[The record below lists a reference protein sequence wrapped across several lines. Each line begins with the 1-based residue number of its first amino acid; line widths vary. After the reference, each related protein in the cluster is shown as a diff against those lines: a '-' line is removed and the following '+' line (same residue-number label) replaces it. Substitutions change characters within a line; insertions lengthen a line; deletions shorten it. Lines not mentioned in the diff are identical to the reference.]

1 MKAKSFLFVPSIFP
15 ERFTKALQSG
25 ASQIIIDLEDSVEVA
40 KKEVGRKNIVDFS
53 SQCAKNNDKFLIRI
67 NETKSKEFQKDLSL
81 ISTIKESNGIIG
93 VVLPKAQS
101 YEDIDMLSQFELPII
116 PIIESAL
123 GVENLDDIARH
134 PSVLALSFGSL
145 DMTLDLNLQE
155 GEGKNFILNS
165 IRTQIILKSTKY
177 NLLSPINGV
186 YPDIKNI
193 DGLKEDLIFA
203 KSMGFG
209 GSLCIHPN
217 QVAPINE
224 VFSPSAKQIAWAKEI
239 LSLRQNSNDII
250 FNYNGMMV
258 DLPVIKKAEQILL
271 DSNSNLS

>member
-1 MKAKSFLFVPSIFP
+1 MKAKSFLFVPSIYP
-15 ERFTKALQSG
+15 ERFIKALQSG
-25 ASQIIIDLEDSVEVA
+25 ANQIIIDLEDSVEEA
-40 KKEVGRKNIVDFS
+40 KKEVGRKNIADFS
-53 SQCAKNNDKFLIRI
+53 SQCVKNNDKFLIRI
-67 NETKSKEFQKDLSL
+67 NETQSAEFQKDLSL
-81 ISTIKESNGIIG
+81 ISTIKESNSIVGI
-93 VVLPKAQS
+93 VLPKAQN
-101 YEDIDMLSQFELPII
+101 YEDIDILSKFELPII

-165 IRTQIILKSTKY
+165 IRTQIVLKSVKY

-193 DGLKEDLIFA
+193 DGLKEDLLFA

-217 QVAPINE
+217 QVVPINE
-224 VFSPSAKQIAWAKEI
+224 VFSPSAQQIAWAKEI
-239 LSLRQNSNDII
+239 LSLRKNSNDII
-250 FNYNGMMV
+250 FNHNGMMV

-271 DSNSNLS
+271 DSNSNLP

>member
-1 MKAKSFLFVPSIFP
+1 MKAKSFLFVPSIYP
-15 ERFTKALQSG
+15 ERFIKALQSG
-25 ASQIIIDLEDSVEVA
+25 ANQIIVDLEDSVEEA
-40 KKEVGRKNIVDFS
+40 KKEVGRKNIADFS
-53 SQCAKNNDKFLIRI
+53 SQCAENNDKFLIRI
-67 NETKSKEFQKDLSL
+67 NETQSAEFQKDLSL
-81 ISTIKESNGIIG
+81 ISTIKESNSIVGI
-93 VVLPKAQS
+93 VLPKAQN
-101 YEDIDMLSQFELPII
+101 YEDIDILSKFELPII

-123 GVENLDDIARH
+123 GVENLDDIAKH

-165 IRTQIILKSTKY
+165 IRTQIVLKSVKY

-193 DGLKEDLIFA
+193 DGLKEDLLFA

-217 QVAPINE
+217 QVIPINE
-224 VFSPSAKQIAWAKEI
+224 VFSPSAQQIAWAKEI
-239 LSLRQNSNDII
+239 LSLRKNSNDII
-250 FNYNGMMV
+250 FNHNGMMV

>member
-1 MKAKSFLFVPSIFP
+1 MKWQK
-15 ERFTKALQSG
+15 R
-25 ASQIIIDLEDSVEVA
+25 
-40 KKEVGRKNIVDFS
+40 VGRKNIVDFS

-81 ISTIKESNGIIG
+81 ISTINIIG

-134 PSVLALSFGSL
+134 PNVLALSFGSL

-203 KSMGFG
+203 KSMGFFLG
-209 GSLCIHPN
+209 GGLCAFIQTKLH
-217 QVAPINE
+217 QLMKFLAHR
-224 VFSPSAKQIAWAKEI
+224 PSKLHGQKKFYHLGKIAMI
-239 LSLRQNSNDII
+239 LFLTT
-250 FNYNGMMV
+250 M
-258 DLPVIKKAEQILL
+258 E
-271 DSNSNLS
+271 

>member
-1 MKAKSFLFVPSIFP
+1 MKAKSFLFVPSIYP
-15 ERFTKALQSG
+15 ERFIKALQSG
-25 ASQIIIDLEDSVEVA
+25 ANQIIIDLEDSVEEA
-40 KKEVGRKNIVDFS
+40 KKEVGRKNIADFS
-53 SQCAKNNDKFLIRI
+53 SQCVKNNDKFLIRI
-67 NETKSKEFQKDLSL
+67 NETQSAEFQKDLSL
-81 ISTIKESNGIIG
+81 ISTIKESNSIVGI
-93 VVLPKAQS
+93 VLPKAQN
-101 YEDIDMLSQFELPII
+101 YEDIDILSKFELPII
-116 PIIESAL
+116 PIIESVL

-165 IRTQIILKSTKY
+165 IRTQIVLKSVKY

-193 DGLKEDLIFA
+193 DGLKEDLLFA

-217 QVAPINE
+217 QVVPINE
-224 VFSPSAKQIAWAKEI
+224 VFSPSAQQIAWAKEI
-239 LSLRQNSNDII
+239 LSLRKNSNDII
-250 FNYNGMMV
+250 FNHNGMMV

>member
-1 MKAKSFLFVPSIFP
+1 M
-15 ERFTKALQSG
+15 
-25 ASQIIIDLEDSVEVA
+25 
-40 KKEVGRKNIVDFS
+40 
-53 SQCAKNNDKFLIRI
+53 
-67 NETKSKEFQKDLSL
+67 SL
-81 ISTIKESNGIIG
+81 ISTINIIG

-134 PSVLALSFGSL
+134 PNVLALSFGSL

-193 DGLKEDLIFA
+193 DGLKEDLIFV
-203 KSMGFG
+203 KSMGFFLGG

>member
-1 MKAKSFLFVPSIFP
+1 MKAKSFLFVPSIYP
-15 ERFTKALQSG
+15 ERFIKALQSG
-25 ASQIIIDLEDSVEVA
+25 ANQIIIDLEDSVEEA
-40 KKEVGRKNIVDFS
+40 KKEVGRKNIADFS
-53 SQCAKNNDKFLIRI
+53 SQCAENNDKFLIRI
-67 NETKSKEFQKDLSL
+67 NETQSAEFQKDLSL
-81 ISTIKESNGIIG
+81 ISTIKESNSIVGI
-93 VVLPKAQS
+93 VLPKAQN
-101 YEDIDMLSQFELPII
+101 YEDIDILSKFELPII

-165 IRTQIILKSTKY
+165 IRTQIVLKSVKY

-193 DGLKEDLIFA
+193 DGLKEDLLFA

-217 QVAPINE
+217 QVVPINE
-224 VFSPSAKQIAWAKEI
+224 VFSPSAQQIAWAKEI
-239 LSLRQNSNDII
+239 LSLRKNSNDII
-250 FNYNGMMV
+250 FNHNGMMV

>member
-1 MKAKSFLFVPSIFP
+1 MKAKSFLFVPSIYP
-15 ERFTKALQSG
+15 ERFIKALQSG
-25 ASQIIIDLEDSVEVA
+25 ANQIIIDLEDSVEEA
-40 KKEVGRKNIVDFS
+40 KKEVGRKNIADFS
-53 SQCAKNNDKFLIRI
+53 SQCVKNNDKFLIRI
-67 NETKSKEFQKDLSL
+67 NETQSAEFQKDLSL
-81 ISTIKESNGIIG
+81 ISTIKESNSIAGI
-93 VVLPKAQS
+93 VLPKAQN
-101 YEDIDMLSQFELPII
+101 YEDIDILSKFELPII

-165 IRTQIILKSTKY
+165 IRTQIVLKSVKY

-193 DGLKEDLIFA
+193 DGLKEDLLFA

-217 QVAPINE
+217 QVVPINE
-224 VFSPSAKQIAWAKEI
+224 VFSPSAQQIAWAKEI
-239 LSLRQNSNDII
+239 LSLRKNSNDII
-250 FNYNGMMV
+250 FNHNGMMV

>member
-1 MKAKSFLFVPSIFP
+1 MKAKSFLFVPSIYP
-15 ERFTKALQSG
+15 ERFIKALQSG
-25 ASQIIIDLEDSVEVA
+25 ANQIIIDLEDSVEEA
-40 KKEVGRKNIVDFS
+40 KKEVGRKNIADFS
-53 SQCAKNNDKFLIRI
+53 SQCAENNDKFLIRI
-67 NETKSKEFQKDLSL
+67 NETQSAEFQKDLSL
-81 ISTIKESNGIIG
+81 ISTIKESNSIVGI
-93 VVLPKAQS
+93 VLPKAQN
-101 YEDIDMLSQFELPII
+101 YEDIDILSKFELPVI

-165 IRTQIILKSTKY
+165 IRTQIVLKSVKY

-193 DGLKEDLIFA
+193 DGLKEDLLFA

-217 QVAPINE
+217 QVVPINE
-224 VFSPSAKQIAWAKEI
+224 VFSPSAQQIAWAKEI
-239 LSLRQNSNDII
+239 LSLRKNSNDII
-250 FNYNGMMV
+250 FNHNGMMV

>member
-1 MKAKSFLFVPSIFP
+1 MKAKSFLFVPSIYP
-15 ERFTKALQSG
+15 ERFIKALQSG
-25 ASQIIIDLEDSVEVA
+25 ANQIIIDLEDSVEEA
-40 KKEVGRKNIVDFS
+40 KKEVGRKNIADFS
-53 SQCAKNNDKFLIRI
+53 SQCAENNDKFLIRI
-67 NETKSKEFQKDLSL
+67 NETQSAEFQKDLSL
-81 ISTIKESNGIIG
+81 ISTIKESNSIVGI
-93 VVLPKAQS
+93 VLPKAQN
-101 YEDIDMLSQFELPII
+101 YEDIDILSKFELPII

-123 GVENLDDIARH
+123 GVENLDDIAKH

-165 IRTQIILKSTKY
+165 IRTQIVLKSVKY

-193 DGLKEDLIFA
+193 DGLKEDLLFA

-217 QVAPINE
+217 QVVSINE
-224 VFSPSAKQIAWAKEI
+224 VFSPSAQQIAWAKEI
-239 LSLRQNSNDII
+239 LSLRKNSNDII
-250 FNYNGMMV
+250 FNHNGMMV

>member
-1 MKAKSFLFVPSIFP
+1 MKAKSFLFVPSIYP
-15 ERFTKALQSG
+15 ERFIKALQSG
-25 ASQIIIDLEDSVEVA
+25 ANQIIIDLEDSVEEA
-40 KKEVGRKNIVDFS
+40 KKEVGRKNIADFS
-53 SQCAKNNDKFLIRI
+53 SQCAENNDKFLIRI
-67 NETKSKEFQKDLSL
+67 NETQSAEFQKDLSL
-81 ISTIKESNGIIG
+81 ISTIKESNSIVGI
-93 VVLPKAQS
+93 VLPKAQN
-101 YEDIDMLSQFELPII
+101 YEDIDILSKFELPII

-123 GVENLDDIARH
+123 GVENLDDIAKH

-165 IRTQIILKSTKY
+165 IRTQIVLKSVKY

-193 DGLKEDLIFA
+193 DGLKEDLLFA

-217 QVAPINE
+217 QVVPINE
-224 VFSPSAKQIAWAKEI
+224 VFSPSAQQIAWAKEI
-239 LSLRQNSNDII
+239 LSLRKNSNDII
-250 FNYNGMMV
+250 FNHNGMMV

>member
-1 MKAKSFLFVPSIFP
+1 MKQ
-15 ERFTKALQSG
+15 KARNF
-25 ASQIIIDLEDSVEVA
+25 
-40 KKEVGRKNIVDFS
+40 K
-53 SQCAKNNDKFLIRI
+53 
-67 NETKSKEFQKDLSL
+67 KDLSL

-101 YEDIDMLSQFELPII
+101 YEDIDMLSQFELPIL

-155 GEGKNFILNS
+155 SEGKNFILNS
-165 IRTQIILKSTKY
+165 IRTQIVLKSAKY

>member
-1 MKAKSFLFVPSIFP
+1 MKAKSFLFVPSIYP
-15 ERFTKALQSG
+15 ERFIKALQSG
-25 ASQIIIDLEDSVEVA
+25 ANQIIIDLEDSVEEA
-40 KKEVGRKNIVDFS
+40 KKEVGRKNIADFS
-53 SQCAKNNDKFLIRI
+53 SQCVKNNDKFLIRI
-67 NETKSKEFQKDLSL
+67 NETQSAEFQKDLSL
-81 ISTIKESNGIIG
+81 ISTIKESNSIVGI
-93 VVLPKAQS
+93 VLPKAQN
-101 YEDIDMLSQFELPII
+101 YEDIDILSKFELPII

-165 IRTQIILKSTKY
+165 IRTQIVLKSVKY

-193 DGLKEDLIFA
+193 DGLKEDLLFA

-217 QVAPINE
+217 QVVSINE
-224 VFSPSAKQIAWAKEI
+224 VFSPSAQQIAWAKEI
-239 LSLRQNSNDII
+239 LSLRKNSNDII
-250 FNYNGMMV
+250 FNHNGMMV

>member
-1 MKAKSFLFVPSIFP
+1 MKAKSFLFVPSIYP
-15 ERFTKALQSG
+15 ERFIKALQSG
-25 ASQIIIDLEDSVEVA
+25 ANQIIIDLEDSVEEA
-40 KKEVGRKNIVDFS
+40 KKEVGRKNIADFS
-53 SQCAKNNDKFLIRI
+53 SQCVKNNDKFLIRI
-67 NETKSKEFQKDLSL
+67 NETQSAEFQKDLSL
-81 ISTIKESNGIIG
+81 ISTIKESNSIVGI
-93 VVLPKAQS
+93 VLPKAQN
-101 YEDIDMLSQFELPII
+101 YEDIDILSKFELPII

-165 IRTQIILKSTKY
+165 IRTQIVLKSVKY

-193 DGLKEDLIFA
+193 DGLKEDLLFA

-209 GSLCIHPN
+209 RSLCIHPN
-217 QVAPINE
+217 QVVPINE
-224 VFSPSAKQIAWAKEI
+224 VFSPSAQQIAWAKEI
-239 LSLRQNSNDII
+239 LSLRKNSNDII
-250 FNYNGMMV
+250 FNHNGMMV

>member
-1 MKAKSFLFVPSIFP
+1 MKAKSFLFVPSIYP
-15 ERFTKALQSG
+15 ERFIKALQSG
-25 ASQIIIDLEDSVEVA
+25 ANQIIIDLEDSVEDA

-67 NETKSKEFQKDLSL
+67 NETQSTEFQKDLSL
-81 ISTIKESNGIIG
+81 ISTIKKSNTIVGI
-93 VVLPKAQS
+93 VLPKAQN
-101 YEDIDMLSQFELPII
+101 YEDIDKLSKFKLPVI

-165 IRTQIILKSTKY
+165 IRTQIVLKSVKY
-177 NLLSPINGV
+177 NLLAPINGV

-193 DGLKEDLIFA
+193 DGLKEDLLFA

-217 QVAPINE
+217 QVIPINE
-224 VFSPSAKQIAWAKEI
+224 LFSPSAEQIAWAKEI
-239 LSLRQNSNDII
+239 LSLRKSSNDII
-250 FNYNGMMV
+250 FNHNGMMV
-258 DLPVIKKAEQILL
+258 DLPVIKKAEQILMS
-271 DSNSNLS
+271 DN

>member
-1 MKAKSFLFVPSIFP
+1 MKAKSFLFVPSIYP
-15 ERFTKALQSG
+15 ERFIKALQSG
-25 ASQIIIDLEDSVEVA
+25 ANQIIIDLEDSVEEA
-40 KKEVGRKNIVDFS
+40 KKEVGRKNIADFS
-53 SQCAKNNDKFLIRI
+53 SQCVKNNDKFLIRI
-67 NETKSKEFQKDLSL
+67 NETQSAEFQKDLSL
-81 ISTIKESNGIIG
+81 ISTIKESNSIVGI
-93 VVLPKAQS
+93 VLPKAQN
-101 YEDIDMLSQFELPII
+101 YEDIDILSKFELPII

-165 IRTQIILKSTKY
+165 IRTQIVLKSVKY

-193 DGLKEDLIFA
+193 DGLKEDLLFA

-217 QVAPINE
+217 QVVPINE
-224 VFSPSAKQIAWAKEI
+224 VFSPSAQQIAWAKEI
-239 LSLRQNSNDII
+239 LSLRKNSNDII
-250 FNYNGMMV
+250 FNHNGMMV

>member
-81 ISTIKESNGIIG
+81 ISTIKESNGIT
-93 VVLPKAQS
+93 
-101 YEDIDMLSQFELPII
+101 
-116 PIIESAL
+116 
-123 GVENLDDIARH
+123 
-134 PSVLALSFGSL
+134 SVLALSFGSL

-177 NLLSPINGV
+177 SLLSPINGV
-186 YPDIKNI
+186 YSDIKNI

>member
-1 MKAKSFLFVPSIFP
+1 MKAKSFLFVPSIYP
-15 ERFTKALQSG
+15 ERFIKALQSG
-25 ASQIIIDLEDSVEVA
+25 ANQIIIDLEDSVEEA
-40 KKEVGRKNIVDFS
+40 KKEVGRKNIADFS
-53 SQCAKNNDKFLIRI
+53 SQCAENNDKFLIRI
-67 NETKSKEFQKDLSL
+67 NETQSAEFQKDLSL
-81 ISTIKESNGIIG
+81 ISTIKESNSIVGI
-93 VVLPKAQS
+93 VLPKAQN
-101 YEDIDMLSQFELPII
+101 YEDIDILSKFELPII

-165 IRTQIILKSTKY
+165 IRTQIVLKSVKY

-193 DGLKEDLIFA
+193 DGLKEDLLFA

-217 QVAPINE
+217 QVVPINE
-224 VFSPSAKQIAWAKEI
+224 VFSPSAQQIAWAKEI
-239 LSLRQNSNDII
+239 LSLRKNSNDII
-250 FNYNGMMV
+250 FNHNGMMV

-271 DSNSNLS
+271 DSNSNLP

>member
-1 MKAKSFLFVPSIFP
+1 M
-15 ERFTKALQSG
+15 
-25 ASQIIIDLEDSVEVA
+25 
-40 KKEVGRKNIVDFS
+40 
-53 SQCAKNNDKFLIRI
+53 
-67 NETKSKEFQKDLSL
+67 SL
-81 ISTIKESNGIIG
+81 ISTINIIG

-134 PSVLALSFGSL
+134 PNVLALSFGSL

-203 KSMGFG
+203 KSMGFFFWG
-209 GSLCIHPN
+209 GGLCAFIQTKLH
-217 QVAPINE
+217 QLMKFLAHR
-224 VFSPSAKQIAWAKEI
+224 PSKLHGQKKFYHLGKIAMI
-239 LSLRQNSNDII
+239 LFLTT
-250 FNYNGMMV
+250 M
-258 DLPVIKKAEQILL
+258 E
-271 DSNSNLS
+271 

>member
-1 MKAKSFLFVPSIFP
+1 MKAKSFLFVPSIYP
-15 ERFTKALQSG
+15 ERFIKALQSG
-25 ASQIIIDLEDSVEVA
+25 ANQIIIDLEDSVEEA
-40 KKEVGRKNIVDFS
+40 KKEVGRKNIADFS

-67 NETKSKEFQKDLSL
+67 NETQSAEFQKDLSL
-81 ISTIKESNGIIG
+81 ISTIKESNSIVGI
-93 VVLPKAQS
+93 VLPKAQN
-101 YEDIDMLSQFELPII
+101 YEDIDILSKFELPII

-165 IRTQIILKSTKY
+165 IRTQIVLKSVKY

-193 DGLKEDLIFA
+193 DGLKEDLLFA

-217 QVAPINE
+217 QVVPINE
-224 VFSPSAKQIAWAKEI
+224 VFSPSAQQIAWAKEI
-239 LSLRQNSNDII
+239 LSLRKNSNDII
-250 FNYNGMMV
+250 FNHNGMMV

-271 DSNSNLS
+271 DSNSNLL

>member
-1 MKAKSFLFVPSIFP
+1 MKAKSFLFVPSIYP
-15 ERFTKALQSG
+15 ERFIKALQSG
-25 ASQIIIDLEDSVEVA
+25 ANQIIIDLEDSVEEA
-40 KKEVGRKNIVDFS
+40 KKEVGRKNIADFS
-53 SQCAKNNDKFLIRI
+53 SQCVKNNDKFLIRI
-67 NETKSKEFQKDLSL
+67 NETQSAEFQKDLSL
-81 ISTIKESNGIIG
+81 ISTIKESNSIVGI
-93 VVLPKAQS
+93 VLPKAQN
-101 YEDIDMLSQFELPII
+101 YEDIDILSKFELPII

-165 IRTQIILKSTKY
+165 IRTQIVLKSVKY

-193 DGLKEDLIFA
+193 DGLKEDLLFA

-217 QVAPINE
+217 QVVPINE
-224 VFSPSAKQIAWAKEI
+224 VFSPSAQQIAWAKEI
-239 LSLRQNSNDII
+239 LSLRKNSNDII
-250 FNYNGMMV
+250 FNHNGMMV

-271 DSNSNLS
+271 DSNSNLL

>member
-1 MKAKSFLFVPSIFP
+1 MKAKSFLFVPSIYP
-15 ERFTKALQSG
+15 ERFIKALQSG
-25 ASQIIIDLEDSVEVA
+25 ANQIIIDLEDSVEEA
-40 KKEVGRKNIVDFS
+40 KKEVGRKNIADFS
-53 SQCAKNNDKFLIRI
+53 SQCAENNDKFLIRI
-67 NETKSKEFQKDLSL
+67 NETQSAEFQKDLSL
-81 ISTIKESNGIIG
+81 ISTIKESNSIVGI
-93 VVLPKAQS
+93 VLPKAQN
-101 YEDIDMLSQFELPII
+101 YEDIDILSKFELPII

-165 IRTQIILKSTKY
+165 IRTQIVLKSVKY

-193 DGLKEDLIFA
+193 DGLKEDLLFA

-217 QVAPINE
+217 QVVSINE
-224 VFSPSAKQIAWAKEI
+224 VFSPSAQQIAWAKEI
-239 LSLRQNSNDII
+239 LSLRKNSNDII
-250 FNYNGMMV
+250 FNHNGMMV

>member
-1 MKAKSFLFVPSIFP
+1 MKAKSFLFVPSIYP
-15 ERFTKALQSG
+15 ERFIKALQSG
-25 ASQIIIDLEDSVEVA
+25 ANQIIIDLEDSVEEA
-40 KKEVGRKNIVDFS
+40 KKEVGRKNIADFS
-53 SQCAKNNDKFLIRI
+53 SQCVKNNDKFLIRI
-67 NETKSKEFQKDLSL
+67 NETQSAEFQKDLSL
-81 ISTIKESNGIIG
+81 ISTIKESNSIVGI
-93 VVLPKAQS
+93 VLPKAQN
-101 YEDIDMLSQFELPII
+101 YEDIDILSKFELPII

-123 GVENLDDIARH
+123 GVENLDDIAKH

-165 IRTQIILKSTKY
+165 IRTQIVLKSVKY

-193 DGLKEDLIFA
+193 DGLKEDLLFA

-217 QVAPINE
+217 QVVPINE
-224 VFSPSAKQIAWAKEI
+224 VFSPSAQQIAWAKEI
-239 LSLRQNSNDII
+239 LSLRKNSNDII
-250 FNYNGMMV
+250 FNHNGMMV

>member
-1 MKAKSFLFVPSIFP
+1 MKAKSFLFVPSIYP
-15 ERFTKALQSG
+15 ERFIKALQSG
-25 ASQIIIDLEDSVEVA
+25 ANQIIIDLEDSVEEA
-40 KKEVGRKNIVDFS
+40 KKEVGRKNIADFS
-53 SQCAKNNDKFLIRI
+53 SQCVKNNDKFLIRI
-67 NETKSKEFQKDLSL
+67 NETQSAEFQKDLSL
-81 ISTIKESNGIIG
+81 ISTIKESNSIAGI
-93 VVLPKAQS
+93 VLPKAQN
-101 YEDIDMLSQFELPII
+101 YEDIDILSKFELPII

-165 IRTQIILKSTKY
+165 IRTQIVLKSVKY

-193 DGLKEDLIFA
+193 DGLKEDLLFA

-217 QVAPINE
+217 QVVPINE
-224 VFSPSAKQIAWAKEI
+224 VFSPSAQQIVWAKEI
-239 LSLRQNSNDII
+239 LSLRKNSNDII
-250 FNYNGMMV
+250 FNHNGMMV

>member
-1 MKAKSFLFVPSIFP
+1 MKAKSFLFAPSIYP
-15 ERFTKALQSG
+15 ERFIKALQSG
-25 ASQIIIDLEDSVEVA
+25 ANQIIIDLEDSVEEA
-40 KKEVGRKNIVDFS
+40 KKEVGRKNIADFS
-53 SQCAKNNDKFLIRI
+53 SQCVKNNDKFLIRI
-67 NETKSKEFQKDLSL
+67 NETQSAEFQKDLSL
-81 ISTIKESNGIIG
+81 ISTIKESNSIVGI
-93 VVLPKAQS
+93 VLPKAQN
-101 YEDIDMLSQFELPII
+101 YEDIDILSKFELPII

-165 IRTQIILKSTKY
+165 IRTQIVLKSVKY

-193 DGLKEDLIFA
+193 DGLKEDLLFA

-217 QVAPINE
+217 QVVPINE
-224 VFSPSAKQIAWAKEI
+224 VFSPSAQQIAWAKEI
-239 LSLRQNSNDII
+239 LSLRKNSNDII
-250 FNYNGMMV
+250 FNHNGMMV

>member
-1 MKAKSFLFVPSIFP
+1 MKW
-15 ERFTKALQSG
+15 Q
-25 ASQIIIDLEDSVEVA
+25 
-40 KKEVGRKNIVDFS
+40 KEVGRKNIVDFS

-81 ISTIKESNGIIG
+81 ISTINIIG

-134 PSVLALSFGSL
+134 PNVLALSFGSL

-203 KSMGFG
+203 KSMGFFFG
-209 GSLCIHPN
+209 GG
-217 QVAPINE
+217 
-224 VFSPSAKQIAWAKEI
+224 VFVHSSKPSCT
-239 LSLRQNSNDII
+239 N
-250 FNYNGMMV
+250 
-258 DLPVIKKAEQILL
+258 
-271 DSNSNLS
+271 